1 MASISTKNGEFCILL
16 SVREFNELGFD
27 PNKEYGVVKAKDGI
41 WVITEEGLKKPG
53 NEFSEVDARIFSL
66 LEKKDLKERVEGK
79 FEKFLNEGELK
90 RFNELLKQGEI
101 IKFTLSKKYTKA
113 IYKSRAEKEREENKN
128 SPGRESAAIPAGPAG
143 SASQSWGKKPGQEN
157 AKKGSAENFAGGNL
171 DEKGY
176 LVIRNEGDAK
186 RFSSEM
192 GDRMK
197 KGEIKGMKSFDGNF
211 YVILSESYSQFA
223 EKVLTYIEKKKT
235 AQLDEIAN
243 DLKIDK
249 TLAKIICEFL
259 MEDGSLSEK
268 RKGLYQY
275 V

>member
-1 MASISTKNGEFCILL
+1 MANISTKNGEFCILL

-27 PNKEYGVVKAKDGI
+27 PNKEYGIVKAKDGI
-41 WVITEEGLKKPG
+41 WLLTEAGLKKPS
-53 NEFSEVDARIFSL
+53 NEFSEVDARIFNL

-79 FEKFLNEGELK
+79 FEKCLNEKELK
-90 RFNELLKQGEI
+90 RFNELLKQGGV
-101 IKFTLSKKYTKA
+101 IKFKLSKNYTKA
-113 IYKSRAEKEREENKN
+113 IYKSRAENEREENKK
-128 SPGRESAAIPAGPAG
+128 GRGSDDKRIAIPMPNVAGQRGNAGMPA
-143 SASQSWGKKPGQEN
+143 ASLD
-157 AKKGSAENFAGGNL
+157 L

-176 LVIRNEGDAK
+176 LVIRNEVEAK
-186 RFSSEM
+186 KLSAELTERTK
-192 GDRMK
+192 R
-197 KGEIKGMKSFDGNF
+197 GEIKGMKSFDGNY
-211 YVILSESYSQFA
+211 YVILTELYGDLA
-223 EKVLTYIEKKKT
+223 KKIVNHMEKKKT

-249 TLAKIICEFL
+249 TLAKIVCEFL